1 MNYELILKNL
11 RPSQEEID
19 AVNKTTDKVLNF
31 INETCKDEG
40 IDAQANAVGSVAKNT
55 WLSGKSDIDIFISFP
70 LDVEMDQLKEKGL
83 YLAYKTNDAL
93 NGKANEHYA
102 SHPYLTCEIDGF
114 EVDIV
119 PCYAIDEGDS
129 IVSAVDRTILHT
141 RYIQKNLSKEQE
153 DEVLLLKKFMDAVGT
168 YGSEFKTGGFAGYLC
183 ELLILKYKTFE
194 NTLRTAQNWKRRTLI
209 DLEDFGTVGNAIF
222 KQDPLVFIDP
232 TDKNRNVG
240 AALRLER
247 YVDFIVASRNFLDI
261 LDNNELDGEERQER
275 ILKFFKPLQKEHL
288 LNKSNEEIAKHIIDS
303 FEDRQTKTLVI
314 KFPIPEMSADALHP
328 QLLKTVQSICEK
340 IEMEEFSVF
349 KYDYWTDEANFVVFT
364 IELNVYKQGKYY
376 IHKGP
381 KVWPKNACD
390 NFKKKWQDDVYPL
403 DEFMVLTR
411 EREFKT
417 AEDFIRYMLSEENVH
432 IVKVGKNIKESIC
445 NECLLLEIDEFLN
458 NLDEYFAENADNQSM
473 DDIGDV
479 NDQIIGDNIFDYLNS
494 LDDFLNPGQYLK
506 R

>member
-40 IDAQANAVGSVAKNT
+40 IDAQTNAVGSVAKNT

-70 LDVEMDQLKEKGL
+70 IDTDMDYLKEKGL
-83 YLAYKTNDAL
+83 DIAYKTNDAL
-93 NGKANEHYA
+93 DGNPSEHYA
-102 SHPYLTCEIDGF
+102 SHPYLTCDIDGF

-119 PCYAIDEGDS
+119 PCYAIEEGQS
-129 IVSAVDRTILHT
+129 IISAVDRTILHT
-141 RYIQKNLSKEQE
+141 KYIQRHLRKEQE

-183 ELLILKYKTFE
+183 ELLILKYGTFE
-194 NTLRTAQNWKRRTLI
+194 ATLRTAQNWKRHTVI
-209 DLEDFGTVGNAIF
+209 DLEDFGTAGNVLF
-222 KQDPLVFIDP
+222 KNDPLVFIDP
-232 TDKNRNVG
+232 TDKNRNVS
-240 AALRLER
+240 AALRMER
-247 YVDFIVASRNFLDI
+247 YVDFIVASRNFLGIAD
-261 LDNNELDGEERQER
+261 DNDLNEEEKQEK
-275 ILKFFKPLQKEHL
+275 IIEFFKPLEKEHL
-288 LNKSNEEIAKHIIDS
+288 FGKSNEEIANYIMES
-303 FEDRQTKTLVI
+303 FKDRETQTLVI

-328 QLLKTVQSICEK
+328 QLLKTVSSICEK

-349 KYDYWTDEANFVVFT
+349 KYDYWTDEERFVIFT
-364 IELNVYKQGKYY
+364 IELNVFKQGKYY

-381 KVWPKNACD
+381 KVWPKKACD
-390 NFKKKWQDDVYPL
+390 NFKKKWQDALYPL

-417 AEDFIRYMLSEENVH
+417 AKEFIVHMLNMENIH
-432 IVKVGKNIKESIC
+432 IIKVGKNIKEAIC
-445 NECLLLEIDEFLN
+445 NDHILLEIDEFLN
-458 NLDEYFAENADNQSM
+458 DLDNQFNYEISNQN
-473 DDIGDV
+473 G
-479 NDQIIGDNIFDYLNS
+479 GELAGDYLNS